1 MRWLFEG
8 RRSRDIDPSPLAGR
22 VAAKRPVGA
31 VAINTLPPPPRC
43 ARHLPRLAGED
54 QRAPFPT
61 RRSVFAAAAAL
72 ITAPSILRAQTPW
85 PSQVIKFIVPF
96 APGGSTDILARVIA
110 QKLEAPL
117 KANIIIENRAGAGGS
132 VAANAVAKADADGHS
147 FMMGHI
153 GTLAFTPS
161 LYPNLPYDPVKDFAP
176 VALVATVPNILAVHP
191 SLPVKSVTEFAAYAK
206 ANPGKLNYGSGGVGS
221 AAHVAGAYLAFAAGF
236 EATHVPYRGTAPMVN
251 DLVGGNIQF
260 TLTGGPAV
268 LPLAASGHVRTLA
281 VSSRERAAF
290 APELPTIAES
300 GVANFDA
307 VQWYG
312 LVAPAKTP
320 DAIVRRMNAAI
331 NALLGSPEVEATLRN
346 DGAIAAPTTP
356 EAFGA
361 QIQSEIATWRD
372 VIRRAGITAGG

>member
-1 MRWLFEG
+1 MD
-8 RRSRDIDPSPLAGR
+8 RRTLIAGTAACVASPS
-22 VAAKRPVGA
+22 V
-31 VAINTLPPPPRC
+31 
-43 ARHLPRLAGED
+43 
-54 QRAPFPT
+54 
-61 RRSVFAAAAAL
+61 
-72 ITAPSILRAQTPW
+72 LRAQTW

-96 APGGSTDILARVIA
+96 APGGSTDILARVVA

-132 VAANAVAKADADGHS
+132 VAANAVAKAEPDGHT

-161 LYPNLPYDPVKDFAP
+161 LYPNLPYDPVRDFAP

-191 SLPVKSVTEFAAYAK
+191 ALPVKTFAEFVAYAK

-221 AAHVAGAYLAFAAGF
+221 AAHVAGAYLASAAGF
-236 EATHVPYRGTAPMVN
+236 QATHVPYRGTAPMVN
-251 DLVGGNIQF
+251 DLLAGTIQF

-268 LPLAASGHVRTLA
+268 LPQAAAGTVRTLA

-290 APELPTIAES
+290 APDLPTIAEN
-300 GVANFDA
+300 GIPNFDA

-320 DAIVRRMNAAI
+320 RVIVERMNREI
-331 NALLGSPEVEATLRN
+331 NGLLNSPELETTLRN

-356 EAFGA
+356 EAFGRHIEA
-361 QIQSEIATWRD
+361 EIATWRE

>member
-1 MRWLFEG
+1 VFL
-8 RRSRDIDPSPLAGR
+8 
-22 VAAKRPVGA
+22 
-31 VAINTLPPPPRC
+31 
-43 ARHLPRLAGED
+43 
-54 QRAPFPT
+54 T
-61 RRSVFAAAAAL
+61 RRSVTAAL
-72 ITAPSILRAQTPW
+72 LAMPAVARAQTW
-85 PSQVIKFIVPF
+85 PSQVVRFIVPF
-96 APGGSTDILARVIA
+96 APGGSTDILARVVA

-132 VAANAVAKADADGHS
+132 IAANQVAKADADGHT

-191 SLPVKSVTEFAAYAK
+191 SLPVRTFAEFIGHAK

-221 AAHVAGAYLAFAAGF
+221 AAHVAGAYLASAAGF
-236 EATHVPYRGTAPMVN
+236 QATHVPYRGTAPMVN
-251 DLVGGNIQF
+251 DLLAGTIQF

-268 LPLAASGHVRTLA
+268 LPQAAAGKVRTLA
-281 VSSRERAAF
+281 VSSSVRVGF

-300 GVANFDA
+300 GLPGFGA

-320 DAIVRRMNAAI
+320 AAIVERMNREI
-331 NALLGSPEVEATLRN
+331 NGLLSSPELETTLRN

-356 EAFGA
+356 EAFGRH
-361 QIQSEIATWRD
+361 IESEIAVWRD

>member
-1 MRWLFEG
+1 VRG
-8 RRSRDIDPSPLAGR
+8 RDACSGG
-22 VAAKRPVGA
+22 V
-31 VAINTLPPPPRC
+31 
-43 ARHLPRLAGED
+43 
-54 QRAPFPT
+54 T
-61 RRSVFAAAAAL
+61 RRSFAAGLLAMPAL
-72 ITAPSILRAQTPW
+72 ARAQSAW

-96 APGGSTDILARVIA
+96 APGGSTDILARVVA
-110 QKLEAPL
+110 QKLEASL

-132 VAANAVAKADADGHS
+132 IAANQVAKAEPDGHT

-161 LYPNLPYDPVKDFAP
+161 LYPSLPYDPVKDFAP

-191 SLPVKSVTEFAAYAK
+191 SLPVRTYGEFVAYAK

-221 AAHVAGAYLAFAAGF
+221 AAHVAGAYLAFKAGY

-268 LPLAASGHVRTLA
+268 LPQAAGGRLRAIA
-281 VSSRERAAF
+281 VSSAERVGF

-300 GVANFDA
+300 GLSGFEA

-312 LVAPAKTP
+312 LVAPARTP
-320 DAIVRRMNAAI
+320 AAIVERMNREI
-331 NALLGSPEVEATLRN
+331 NGLLGAPEVETTLRN
-346 DGAIAAPTTP
+346 DGAMAARDTP
-356 EAFGA
+356 EAFA
-361 QIQSEIATWRD
+361 RHIVSEIAVWRD

>member
-1 MRWLFEG
+1 M
-8 RRSRDIDPSPLAGR
+8 
-22 VAAKRPVGA
+22 
-31 VAINTLPPPPRC
+31 N
-43 ARHLPRLAGED
+43 RLMI
-54 QRAPFPT
+54 T
-61 RRSVFAAAAAL
+61 RRTVVTGLVAMPSVV
-72 ITAPSILRAQTPW
+72 RAQAW
-85 PSQVIKFIVPF
+85 PSQVIKFVVPF

-132 VAANAVAKADADGHS
+132 IAANQVAKADPDGHT

-161 LYPNLPYDPVKDFAP
+161 LYPNLPYDPVRDFAP

-191 SLPVKSVTEFAAYAK
+191 SLPVRTFAEFVAHAK
-206 ANPGKLNYGSGGVGS
+206 ANSGKLNYGSGGVGS
-221 AAHVAGAYLAFAAGF
+221 AAHVAGAYLASAAGF
-236 EATHVPYRGTAPMVN
+236 QATHVPYRGTAPMVN

-268 LPLAASGHVRTLA
+268 LPQAAAGTVRTLA
-281 VSSRERAAF
+281 VSSKARAAF
-290 APELPTIAES
+290 AADLPTIAES
-300 GVANFDA
+300 GVAGFEA

-320 DAIVRRMNAAI
+320 VAIIERLNREI
-331 NALLGSPEVEATLRN
+331 NGLLASPEVETTLRN

-356 EAFGA
+356 AAFGRHIEA
-361 QIQSEIATWRD
+361 EITVWRD